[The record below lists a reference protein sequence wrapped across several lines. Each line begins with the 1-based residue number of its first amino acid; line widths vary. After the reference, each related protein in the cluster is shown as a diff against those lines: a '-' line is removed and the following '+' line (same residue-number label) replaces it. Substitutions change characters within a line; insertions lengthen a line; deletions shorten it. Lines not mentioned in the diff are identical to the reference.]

1 MRGERVRGS
10 TGRRRVFE
18 GMENR
23 TKNVEAAEL
32 NEATATHTH
41 THMHTVPTHTLMY
54 YKQCHAHLT
63 CTRSCFPSTDR
74 QTWTDRNALS
84 HR

>member
-41 THMHTVPTHTLMY
+41 TYAYCTHSHTHVL
-54 YKQCHAHLT
+54 
-63 CTRSCFPSTDR
+63 
-74 QTWTDRNALS
+74 
-84 HR
+84 